1 MDVGIIGV
9 GNMGTHMAR
18 RLAAAGHGVS
28 GFDPRPDIQERLA
41 EVGGVALP
49 SAAQVAATARVTVL
63 MVLDDRQAEATVWG
77 EGGVAEGA
85 GPDSVLLVMS
95 SLTPSWVEGVQA
107 RDARRF
113 QVVDAP
119 VSGGVE
125 AAKTGSL
132 TIMAAGD
139 DRAIQ
144 TVQPVLDALGTNI
157 IRVGDR
163 PGLGATMKAIN
174 QAMYF
179 SAFASAA
186 EMVVTGARA
195 GLDPDTII
203 DVVGASSGGSWA
215 LRHRVPLAWR
225 NGYRSGGSLAIA
237 AKDLGT
243 ALGLADE
250 LGTNADVTRAV
261 AALVA
266 DALREH
272 DGAGD
277 DPLIVEAVERL
288 SGFAVAARGAR

>member
-1 MDVGIIGV
+1 MDIGIIGV
-9 GNMGTHMAR
+9 GNMGIHMAR
-18 RLAAAGHGVS
+18 RLVAAGHAVY
-28 GFDPRPDIQERLA
+28 GFDPRPDIDERLA
-41 EVGGVALP
+41 QVGGLALP
-49 SAAQVAATARVTVL
+49 SAAQVAATARVTIL
-63 MVLDDRQAEATVWG
+63 MVLDDQQAETTVWG
-77 EGGVAEGA
+77 KDGVAAGA
-85 GPDSVLLVMS
+85 DEDSVLLVMS
-95 SLTPSWVEGVQA
+95 SLTPSWVAGVHA
-107 RDARRF
+107 ADSRRF
-113 QVVDAP
+113 QLVDAP

-125 AAKTGSL
+125 GASKGSL
-132 TIMAAGD
+132 TIMVAGD
-139 DRAIQ
+139 GQAVD

-186 EMVVTGARA
+186 EMVVTGVRA

-203 DVVGASSGGSWA
+203 DVVSASSGGSWA

-225 NGYRSGGSLAIA
+225 NGYQSGGSLAIA

-243 ALGLADE
+243 ALRLVDE

-266 DALREH
+266 GAMREH

-277 DPLIVEAVERL
+277 DPLIVDAVERM
-288 SGFAVAARGAR
+288 SGFAVAERVER